1 MKIPR
6 KNWMKDANKGGGE
19 EQGSFLVLYIL

>member
-6 KNWMKDANKGGGE
+6 KNWIKDANKGGGE